1 MSSKGGYE
9 KVSDGFGPG
18 ARAASRA
25 CSAGSRVA
33 RAFRR
38 SDGCLRRC
46 RPRVLVGSVLVALPA
61 AVLRVRSAA
70 GLHTA
75 GAAHPGD
82 AVVLVLLRE
91 RQGLLPDR
99 PGVPRAVGQGSSE
112 VRAMTHHVL
121 PVAVGLLMTAC
132 ATVPAGP
139 SVMVLP
145 GNGKSFE

>member
-1 MSSKGGYE
+1 MPSKGGYE
-9 KVSDGFGPG
+9 KVSDGFSPG

-70 GLHTA
+70 GRRPGAAGLHTA
-75 GAAHPGD
+75 GAAANSGEP
-82 AVVLVLLRE
+82 VVLVLLRE
-91 RQGLLPDR
+91 CQGLLPDR
-99 PGVPRAVGQGSSE
+99 PGVS
-112 VRAMTHHVL
+112 
-121 PVAVGLLMTAC
+121 
-132 ATVPAGP
+132 
-139 SVMVLP
+139 
-145 GNGKSFE
+145 